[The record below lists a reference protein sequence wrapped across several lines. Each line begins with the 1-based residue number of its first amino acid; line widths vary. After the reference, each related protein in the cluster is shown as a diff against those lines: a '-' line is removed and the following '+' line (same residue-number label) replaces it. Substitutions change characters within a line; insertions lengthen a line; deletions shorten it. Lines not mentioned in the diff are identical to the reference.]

1 MPEPTPDRTAL
12 YRLYDI
18 ESDLLY
24 IGISRTPEDRF
35 KVHARYQ
42 SWWHLVEYIDLTWL
56 PSYALARIEEL
67 ARQRAERP
75 PFNSMDHSQCRLSWD
90 MPALKYDAGP
100 ETALT
105 AKRIREAL
113 TEGRWQAGERLAA
126 HVASRTLDLS
136 PYLAA
141 QALEQ
146 LHAEGLLRSLC
157 KTFVV
162 TERPVA

>member
-1 MPEPTPDRTAL
+1 MSAPERTAL

-24 IGISRTPEDRF
+24 IGISRTPEGRF

-42 SWWHLVEYIDLTWL
+42 PWWHLVEYIDLTWF
-56 PSYALARIEEL
+56 PSYDLARLEEL
-67 ARQRAERP
+67 ARQRSERP

-90 MPALKYDAGP
+90 MPALKCDAGP

-105 AKRIREAL
+105 ATRIREAL
-113 TEGRWQAGERLAA
+113 AEGRWQAGQRLAA
-126 HVASRTLDLS
+126 HVVSRALGLS

-146 LHAEGLLRSLC
+146 LHTEGLLRPLC

-162 TERPVA
+162 AGSPAA

>member
-1 MPEPTPDRTAL
+1 MPAARTL
-12 YRLYDI
+12 IHLLLRDTV
-18 ESDLLY
+18 DLLY
-24 IGISRTPEDRF
+24 IGISRTPEGRF

-42 SWWHLVEYIDLTWL
+42 PWWHLVEYIDLTWF
-56 PSYALARIEEL
+56 PSYDLARLEEL
-67 ARQRAERP
+67 ARQRSERP

-90 MPALKYDAGP
+90 MPALKCDAGP

-105 AKRIREAL
+105 ATRIREAL
-113 TEGRWQAGERLAA
+113 AEGRWQAGQRLAA
-126 HVASRTLDLS
+126 HVVSRALGLS

-146 LHAEGLLRSLC
+146 LHTEGLLRPLC

-162 TERPVA
+162 AGSPAA